1 MIKVPKELRV
11 GLLTLFCALALY
23 KGISFLKGSDFVKT
37 TKAYILTFDRVDGL
51 QEGNAVMLNGAS
63 IGIVKTIR
71 LRFETDNRVEVGI
84 EVQRGVKVDKDAV
97 GSMMSSSL
105 LGGKLIE
112 LKLGKSSQLLE
123 DGDTLKS
130 SVEVDLTE
138 QIKAETR
145 PLLGIAEKSIKE
157 VNETMQRLRVT
168 LDNVDKTLN
177 SFATTSSSVNDMLVD
192 NKSNFKST
200 TDNIVKLTKDFSK
213 TEQELR
219 SLLVKMNKLG
229 DTLNNAQLGKTI
241 AQASAATDNLNKM
254 LTGIN
259 QGKGTMG
266 KLMKNDSLYKNLNA
280 TAASLDALL
289 KDMKAN
295 PKRYVHFSVFGSKA
309 K

>member
-11 GLLTLFCALALY
+11 GLLTLFCAVALY

-37 TKAYILTFDRVDGL
+37 TKAYILTFERVDGL

-63 IGIVKTIR
+63 VGIVKTIR
-71 LRFETDNRVEVGI
+71 LRYETDNRVEVGI
-84 EVQRGVKVDKDAV
+84 EVQRGVKVDKEAV

-157 VNETMQRLRVT
+157 VNETMQRLRLT
-168 LDNVDKTLN
+168 LDNVDKTLT
-177 SFATTSSSVNDMLVD
+177 SFATTSASVNDMLVD
-192 NKSNFKST
+192 NKSNFKATS
-200 TDNIVKLTKDFSK
+200 DNIVKLTRDFSK
-213 TEQELR
+213 TELELR

>member
-11 GLLTLFCALALY
+11 GLLTLFCAVALY

-63 IGIVKTIR
+63 VGIVKTIR
-71 LRFETDNRVEVGI
+71 LRYETDNRVEVGI
-84 EVQRGVKVDKDAV
+84 EVQRGVKVDKEAI

-157 VNETMQRLRVT
+157 VNETMQRLRLT

-177 SFATTSSSVNDMLVD
+177 SFATTSASVNDMLHD
-192 NKSNFKST
+192 NKSNFKATS
-200 TDNIVKLTKDFSK
+200 DNIVKLTRDFSK
-213 TEQELR
+213 TELELR

-266 KLMKNDSLYKNLNA
+266 KLIKNDSLYKNLNA